1 MRRSTISALVAGAV
15 TGALV
20 VMPTPTVSAATFD
33 AVQDTYV
40 DESNPTRTYGSR
52 DYLKVDGSPVLKG
65 FVQFDVQSSDLSSAV
80 LQFYALSSNSRG
92 LDVVT
97 VADNSW
103 SESTMNANN
112 DPALGTTVA
121 STGAFSA
128 NSWVSVD
135 VSDAVSANGLLSLG
149 LRSSHSTSMKVA
161 SSESSTPPRLIV
173 PAPTSDAPFV
183 VSPASTGYRAEN
195 AGTGAV
201 YTGSLKSVVE
211 RAVDDLELFGGG
223 TVQFTAGDFN
233 LGSDWFEFY
242 DVTDVEFVGAGM
254 GATILRNVSSAA
266 TDTEPFD
273 FQGAFGVQVRDMTVS
288 AGGPLRTTSD
298 ALDFDQGN
306 DVLVENVEVV
316 KSRGRGIVF
325 DGKNDNWQSAGNR
338 IVGCVITG
346 VPSDGIELL
355 ASTDNLVEGCTITNT
370 GGHGIQLAK
379 SSLSA
384 DQPNKLPSRN
394 TIRAN
399 TVDQAGQDGI
409 NVNGGNANLFVGNEI
424 TNSSDDTTSRDGIR
438 IGSGDG
444 AACNDNQVR
453 GNIATDN
460 QATKTQR
467 YGLYIATSLC
477 NRTVVGSDNDFSGNR
492 VGPYRDSGTA
502 TIFE

>member
-1 MRRSTISALVAGAV
+1 MRRSTISVLMAGAV
-15 TGALV
+15 SGALLV
-20 VMPTPTVSAATFD
+20 LPTPTVSAASFD

-40 DESNPTRTYGSR
+40 DESSPTRIYGSR
-52 DYLKVDGSPVLKG
+52 EYLKVDGSPVLKG
-65 FVQFDVQSSDLSSAV
+65 FVQFDVQSGDLGSAV
-80 LQFYALSSNSRG
+80 LQFYALSSSSRG

-97 VADNSW
+97 VADNTW

-121 STGAFSA
+121 STGAFKSD
-128 NSWVSVD
+128 SWVSVN
-135 VSDAVSANGLLSLG
+135 VSDAVSANGLLTLG
-149 LRSSHSTSMKVA
+149 LRSSHSTSMKIA
-161 SSESSTPPRLIV
+161 SSESATPPRLIV
-173 PAPTSDAPFV
+173 PAPTSDTPFV
-183 VSPASTGYRAEN
+183 VSPAGTGYRAEN
-195 AGTGAV
+195 AGTGTV

-211 RAVDDLELFGGG
+211 RSVDDLKLFGGG

-233 LGSDWFEFY
+233 LGSEWFEFY
-242 DVTDVEFVGAGM
+242 DVTNVEFVGAGM
-254 GATILRNVSSAA
+254 GSTVLRNETSAS

-273 FQGAFGVQVRDMTVS
+273 FSGAYGVQVRNLTVS
-288 AGGPLRTTSD
+288 AGGALRTTSD

-306 DVLVENVEVV
+306 DVVVENVEVV

-355 ASTDNLVEGCTITNT
+355 ASTDNVVEGCTITNV

-394 TIRAN
+394 TIRNN
-399 TVDQAGQDGI
+399 TVDQSGQDGI
-409 NVNGGNANLFVGNEI
+409 NVNGGNDNLFVDNTI
-424 TNSSDDTTSRDGIR
+424 TNSSDETTSRDGIR
-438 IGSGDG
+438 LGSGDG

-453 GNIATDN
+453 SNIATDN

-477 NRTVVGSDNDFSGNR
+477 NRTVVGADNDFSGNR
-492 VGPYRDSGTA
+492 VAPYRDLGTA
-502 TIFE
+502 TVFE